1 VSVAPYHRA
10 GGLAAD
16 EDAEAEPVGVLTIL
30 PDQVRMVVRQ
40 GETIFQALRRYGY
53 ALRAGCREGG
63 CRACV
68 LQLVSGEI
76 EYRRPIADSVL
87 SSEDRSQNLCL
98 PCRAVPL
105 TDVSIQRPSDS
116 PLRRTPYADR
126 LAAKDLADQA
136 HD

>member
-1 VSVAPYHRA
+1 MTVARRRQPGR
-10 GGLAAD
+10 LAAD
-16 EDAEAEPVGVLTIL
+16 QDAEAEPVGVLTIL
-30 PDQVRMVVRQ
+30 PDEVRMVIRQ

-53 ALRAGCREGG
+53 TLRAGCREGG
-63 CRACV
+63 CGVCV
-68 LQLVSGEI
+68 LKFVSGEI

-87 SSEDRSQNLCL
+87 SSEDRARNLCL

-105 TDVSIQRPSDS
+105 TDVSIQRPTDS

-126 LAAKDLADQA
+126 LAARDLADHA

>member
-1 VSVAPYHRA
+1 MTVALPHGA
-10 GGLAAD
+10 GRPAPGQAA
-16 EDAEAEPVGVLTIL
+16 EVEPVGVLTIL

-40 GETIFQALRRYGY
+40 GETIFEALRRYGY

-63 CRACV
+63 CRACI

-76 EYRRPIADSVL
+76 EYQRPIAESVL
-87 SSEDRSQNLCL
+87 SSHDRSRNLCL

-105 TDVSIQRPSDS
+105 TDVSIQRPTDS

-126 LAAKDLADQA
+126 LAAKGLAGHGQD
-136 HD
+136 

>member
-1 VSVAPYHRA
+1 VTVARSHLA
-10 GGLAAD
+10 GRPAPT
-16 EDAEAEPVGVLTIL
+16 EEAEGEPVGVLTIL
-30 PDQVRMVVRQ
+30 PDQVRTVVRR

-87 SSEDRSQNLCL
+87 SSEDRSRNLCL
-98 PCRAVPL
+98 PCRAVPR

-126 LAAKDLADQA
+126 LAARDLAGHGQD
-136 HD
+136 